1 MQKDY
6 FCPGTGIWIWKYPD
20 NLFEQKRQIKGYKT
34 AYNSVSGKK
43 YSETGIHLSRFFT
56 KPQQNLKFISL
67 ML

>member
-34 AYNSVSGKK
+34 TYNSVSGKNTVK
-43 YSETGIHLSRFFT
+43 LAFS
-56 KPQQNLKFISL
+56 
-67 ML
+67 